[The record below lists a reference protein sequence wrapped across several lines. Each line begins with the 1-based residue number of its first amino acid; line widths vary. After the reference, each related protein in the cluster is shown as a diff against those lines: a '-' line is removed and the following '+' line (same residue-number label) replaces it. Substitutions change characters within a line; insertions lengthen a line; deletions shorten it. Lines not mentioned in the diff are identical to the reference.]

1 MIAVEFFE
9 EPNSNEAPQL
19 AEIREF
25 ARWKAKGT
33 ILIGKR
39 ADRLAVDTG
48 IDRVVSKFKQD
59 LYMYVPASNA
69 DVWTEL
75 REIVAKA
82 VKLDEEMN
90 KSRALLTVSH
100 WEGEDFKY
108 MKFDETMESA
118 VGFAA
123 ARPGMAV
130 ELVLAPAMVKM
141 GTADGEAY
149 DKRSYLSKWKVICSE
164 SRKR

>member
-1 MIAVEFFE
+1 M
-9 EPNSNEAPQL
+9 
-19 AEIREF
+19 
-25 ARWKAKGT
+25 
-33 ILIGKR
+33 GKR
-39 ADRLAVDTG
+39 ANRVAVSTG

-59 LYMYVPASNA
+59 LYLYVPASNA
-69 DVWTEL
+69 EVWTEL
-75 REIVAKA
+75 RDIVAKA

-100 WEGEDFKY
+100 WDEEDFKV

-130 ELVLAPAMVKM
+130 ELVLAPALVKM
-141 GTADGEAY
+141 GNADGEGY
-149 DKRSYLSKWKVICSE
+149 DKISYLSKWKVICSE
-164 SRKR
+164 SRRK